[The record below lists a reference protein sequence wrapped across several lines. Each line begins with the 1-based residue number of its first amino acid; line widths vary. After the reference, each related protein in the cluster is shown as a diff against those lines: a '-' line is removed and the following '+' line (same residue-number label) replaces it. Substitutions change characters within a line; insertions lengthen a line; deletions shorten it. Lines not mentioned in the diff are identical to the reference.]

1 MFAGTRLHI
10 HSALLICTGTIRIAK
25 LASAAD
31 DRLNDVIG
39 VMVVSLANQIQQ
51 QQQVQQNSANSHV

>member
-1 MFAGTRLHI
+1 MTSDVNKTSGLVLFILN
-10 HSALLICTGTIRIAK
+10 SIRIAK